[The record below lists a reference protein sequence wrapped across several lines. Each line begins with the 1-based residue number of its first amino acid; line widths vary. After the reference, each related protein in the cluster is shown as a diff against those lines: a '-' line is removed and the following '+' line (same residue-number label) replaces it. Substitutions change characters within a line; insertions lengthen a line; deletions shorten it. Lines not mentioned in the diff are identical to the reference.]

1 MLIAATD
8 SDLLDRANRIRSC
21 FDSVAFFDEWQE
33 EQFDEEQLES
43 MSLVARQDE
52 LKEIL
57 ADPSVAVM
65 HDSLSCSL
73 IALNGM
79 REMFSNGPDD
89 DDSFKSYANDVLY
102 SRALAMAMDDY
113 LELKE
118 QVLIHAGDGNL
129 EAQDAVAA
137 PLLMKLPNLLEELET
152 ACDGLDGIAATLVR
166 LAPEHNE
173 N

>member
-33 EQFDEEQLES
+33 EQFDEEQLEN
-43 MSLVARQDE
+43 MSLAIRKDE

-57 ADPSVAVM
+57 ADPAVAVM

-102 SRALAMAMDDY
+102 SRALAMGMDDY

-118 QVLIHAGDGNL
+118 QVLIHAEDGNL
-129 EAQDAVAA
+129 DAQDEAAA
-137 PLLMKLPNLLEELET
+137 PLLIKLGDVLSELES
-152 ACDGLDGIAATLVR
+152 ACDGLDGIAATLAR
-166 LAPEHNE
+166 LAPEHND

>member
-43 MSLVARQDE
+43 MSLLARQDE

-79 REMFSNGPDD
+79 ASCLIDRRVL
-89 DDSFKSYANDVLY
+89 KAN
-102 SRALAMAMDDY
+102 
-113 LELKE
+113 
-118 QVLIHAGDGNL
+118 IN
-129 EAQDAVAA
+129 DAVDSEVV
-137 PLLMKLPNLLEELET
+137 LCLCTRQVTDEQREDSSEFFHIHLRTSE
-152 ACDGLDGIAATLVR
+152 IFS
-166 LAPEHNE
+166 
-173 N
+173 

>member
-33 EQFDEEQLES
+33 EQFDEEQLEN
-43 MSLVARQDE
+43 MSLAIRKDE

-57 ADPSVAVM
+57 ADPAVAVM

-102 SRALAMAMDDY
+102 SRALAMEMDDY

-118 QVLIHAGDGNL
+118 QVLIHVGDGNL
-129 EAQDAVAA
+129 DAQDEAAA
-137 PLLMKLPNLLEELET
+137 PLLIKLGDVLSELES
-152 ACDGLDGIAATLVR
+152 ACDGLDGIAATLAR
-166 LAPEHNE
+166 LAPEHND

>member
-43 MSLVARQDE
+43 MSLAARQDE

-57 ADPSVAVM
+57 SDPSV
-65 HDSLSCSL
+65 LSEHQRLVSSL
-73 IALNGM
+73 IALNAM

-102 SRALAMAMDDY
+102 SGALAMAMDDY

-118 QVLIHAGDGNL
+118 QVLVHAGDGNL
-129 EAQDAVAA
+129 EAQDSAAA
-137 PLLMKLPNLLEELET
+137 PLLIKLGDVLSELES
-152 ACDGLDGIAATLVR
+152 ACDELCDFTATLVR